1 MNYLNPAYMFTIE
14 QDDDAD
20 LEELIYLAMASKN
33 MRERVVR
40 RERARKIIDE
50 LGKTSEETFNKI
62 PDRLGDTP
70 LYNEMKVQ
78 VRDKTTGRYTAV
90 QTIPGMNKIRSI
102 DARIT
107 DKLDRIERGALN
119 KSISDSDFDK
129 TYNEL
134 VDSSKLEISVIDKE
148 VDRLTARFGA
158 TGPAKDFLARSYRG
172 QVKKFNEVMT
182 EDALR
187 LGKQFKQLREEYND
201 YAKELGRQTSLLVYK
216 MLERMLDKIER
227 KSRMM

>member
-1 MNYLNPAYMFTIE
+1 MFQIE

-20 LEELIYLAMASKN
+20 LEELIYLSMASKN
-33 MRERVVR
+33 LF
-40 RERARKIIDE
+40 KIVKQS
-50 LGKTSEETFNKI
+50 KTSNQISKEAEVIIKKLPNSDST
-62 PDRLGDTP
+62 

-119 KSISDSDFDK
+119 KSISDSDFNK
-129 TYNEL
+129 AYSEL
-134 VDSSKLEISVIDKE
+134 TDSSKLEISVVDKE
-148 VDRLTARFGA
+148 IDRLASRNGA

-182 EDALR
+182 EDAVK
-187 LGKQFKQLREEYND
+187 LGKQFKELREEYND

-216 MLERMLDKIER
+216 MLERMLDKMER